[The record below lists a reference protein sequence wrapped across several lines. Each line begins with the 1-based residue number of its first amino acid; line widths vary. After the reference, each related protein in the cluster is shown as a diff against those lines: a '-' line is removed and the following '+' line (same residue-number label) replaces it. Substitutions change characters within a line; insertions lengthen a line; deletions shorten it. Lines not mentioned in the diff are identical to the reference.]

1 MPAFFRTAARPLF
14 AKDVSIHHR
23 TLRALLPALAAL
35 PCLGHTSAWTQN
47 TIHVPADQPTIQ
59 AGINAAQNGD
69 TVLVA
74 PGKHRLLRQGNHSYE
89 LRRTCH
95 NHHRWGSTNLYRSLP
110 IRRTPIEC
118 DSGFHD
124 PKRWQAPEFLLLAR
138 RYWDD
143 QRRANHRRE
152 RHHPQLLLRH
162 YVIHQLPTDS
172 EQ

>member
-14 AKDVSIHHR
+14 AKDASIYHQ
-23 TLRALLPALAAL
+23 TLRALLPALTAL
-35 PCLGHTSAWTQN
+35 LCLGHSSAWTQN

-74 PGKHRLLRQGNHSYE
+74 PGTYNESIDFSGKAITVMSSDGPATTIIDGGA
-89 LRRTCH
+89 RT
-95 NHHRWGSTNLYRSLP
+95 LYGSLP

-124 PKRWQAPEFLLLAR
+124 PKRWQGPEFLLLAR
-138 RYWDD
+138 
-143 QRRANHRRE
+143 AA
-152 RHHPQLLLRH
+152 
-162 YVIHQLPTDS
+162 
-172 EQ
+172 